1 MGHGNALWD
10 TCCVKRG
17 LVLAFLGVAALGAVL
32 VFVLGSGGGS
42 APTTTTESCTA
53 AIAAATKTVPS
64 VPAGAVLKE
73 SGTNGGGCFNR

>member
-1 MGHGNALWD
+1 M
-10 TCCVKRG
+10 KRG

-32 VFVLGSGGGS
+32 VFVLGSGGGGG
-42 APTTTTESCTA
+42 APTTTTESCA
-53 AIAAATKTVPS
+53 AASAAATKTAPS

>member
-1 MGHGNALWD
+1 
-10 TCCVKRG
+10 VKRG

-32 VFVLGSGGGS
+32 VFVLVSGGGG
-42 APTTTTESCTA
+42 APTTTTESCAA
-53 AIAAATKTVPS
+53 AIAAATKTAPS